1 MEWWAFD
8 HEPSLS
14 KCGPQSAGGPQTN
27 CLGTMGQ
34 ILSPSPDLLNQACV
48 SPDLQ
53 VIHQHI

>member
-1 MEWWAFD
+1 MERWEFD

-34 ILSPSPDLLNQACV
+34 ILSPSPDLLNQVCV
-48 SPDLQ
+48 LPDLQ
-53 VIHQHI
+53 VIH